1 MFNKHTKHKR
11 FWRKFVS
18 SHNTIIKWLNWSG
31 TDWCLDCFS
40 CKTLLCGVSVPGW
53 EREISLL
60 APPSF
65 YLAKCTSVYAFMMI
79 KLLKGEASICSSEGW
94 VYIFPHVIDFPAISR
109 FGEVTLDTYTYI
121 SRLFIPPMRTLR
133 NVCLWNTSK
142 FFFLR
147 KFLATIHW
155 LVATAV
161 GCSSYCR
168 QRESGRELLQRV
180 CSVTKLLTC
189 TWIVSY

>member
-1 MFNKHTKHKR
+1 MTYLLVLHNMFNKHTKHKR

-94 VYIFPHVIDFPAISR
+94 VYIFPHVIDFPAILGLGKWLSTHTPIYVDYS
-109 FGEVTLDTYTYI
+109 FHLCAHLETCAFETHP
-121 SRLFIPPMRTLR
+121 S
-133 NVCLWNTSK
+133 
-142 FFFLR
+142 FFFSENFLLR
-147 KFLATIHW
+147 STD
-155 LVATAV
+155 
-161 GCSSYCR
+161 
-168 QRESGRELLQRV
+168 
-180 CSVTKLLTC
+180 
-189 TWIVSY
+189 